1 MPERY
6 CTTESSADERTAAP
20 NLLKKRVSM
29 EQRIAMMANQI
40 TSKDSQHFELAS
52 DHDDSE
58 EIIPNSQLHSS
69 NSITFS
75 DVVRLTTRRQ
85 NHVEEQNNHIP
96 LNSHGASVNLR
107 PVTVSGTV
115 EENRYHTPTVS
126 SEQTLERI
134 ARSTIDSL
142 QDLLQ
147 QHEERQKQC
156 FLDFAMRIRK
166 DHREDMT
173 KLNNYAENRYQHF
186 ETVIKQMIKK
196 EQDIERAYP
205 YEKPPGFPLDSLEVF
220 QEFEED
226 PERQRSLRHYLINV
240 GSVTAR
246 DALNQ
251 FLKEAMTD
259 SLTQKFSWTGK
270 TVSDAL
276 RECRTI
282 PQPHDRTEFAR
293 LMQEAIRGAKQ
304 RLRDAK
310 RRANRSV
317 HVEGHRQ
324 KYMAEMANR
333 YEVEHPG
340 Q

>member
-270 TVSDAL
+270 TVSDKENL
-276 RECRTI
+276 RPLFNTCMGKMPYVSVEQYHSHMI
-282 PQPHDRTEFAR
+282 VQN
-293 LMQEAIRGAKQ
+293 
-304 RLRDAK
+304 LRD
-310 RRANRSV
+310 
-317 HVEGHRQ
+317 
-324 KYMAEMANR
+324 
-333 YEVEHPG
+333 
-340 Q
+340 

>member
-1 MPERY
+1 MHDWCMATQNKRANSKAVRDCLTALAAAFMRRLPQF
-6 CTTESSADERTAAP
+6 CSSYFAT
-20 NLLKKRVSM
+20 
-29 EQRIAMMANQI
+29 
-40 TSKDSQHFELAS
+40 
-52 DHDDSE
+52 
-58 EIIPNSQLHSS
+58 IIPNSQLHSS

-240 GSVTAR
+240 GGVTAR

-270 TVSDAL
+270 TISDKENL
-276 RECRTI
+276 RPLFNTCI
-282 PQPHDRTEFAR
+282 GKVFFGFDDC
-293 LMQEAIRGAKQ
+293 
-304 RLRDAK
+304 LR
-310 RRANRSV
+310 RCLT
-317 HVEGHRQ
+317 
-324 KYMAEMANR
+324 
-333 YEVEHPG
+333 
-340 Q
+340 

>member
-1 MPERY
+1 MHDWCMATQNKRANSKAVRDCLTALAAAFMRRLPQF
-6 CTTESSADERTAAP
+6 CSSYFAT
-20 NLLKKRVSM
+20 
-29 EQRIAMMANQI
+29 
-40 TSKDSQHFELAS
+40 F
-52 DHDDSE
+52 
-58 EIIPNSQLHSS
+58 IPNSQLHSS

-115 EENRYHTPTVS
+115 EENRYRTPTVS

-240 GSVTAR
+240 GGVTAR

-270 TVSDAL
+270 TVSDKENL
-276 RECRTI
+276 RPLFNTCIGKMPYVSVEQYHSHMI
-282 PQPHDRTEFAR
+282 VQN
-293 LMQEAIRGAKQ
+293 
-304 RLRDAK
+304 LRD
-310 RRANRSV
+310 
-317 HVEGHRQ
+317 
-324 KYMAEMANR
+324 
-333 YEVEHPG
+333 
-340 Q
+340 